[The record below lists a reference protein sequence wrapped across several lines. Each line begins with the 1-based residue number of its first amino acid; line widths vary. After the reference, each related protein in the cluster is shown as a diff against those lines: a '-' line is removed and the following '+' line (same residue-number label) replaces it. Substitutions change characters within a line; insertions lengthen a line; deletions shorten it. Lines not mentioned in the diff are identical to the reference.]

1 MQKLNITYRLIYTVL
16 ILGFGLNF
24 SFAQEVEA
32 KIDKDTIKIGE
43 QIQYTITAKVQP
55 EDIIE
60 FPEGQTFTPLEMVE
74 AFKIDTTQLEPL
86 KILSKTYA
94 LTQFDSGRYVIGK
107 QTLKI
112 NESFVETDTI
122 GIKVNDVVVDTTKQK
137 LYPIKT
143 YIEFEK
149 PFEIQKWVWWTLLA
163 IAVVLGLIYLIFRFK
178 NKKDEKKKRIPPY
191 QKALQSLQAL
201 DQSDLIESRNLKEYY
216 SQLTDISRRYLEEKV
231 EIRALE
237 YTSNE
242 LVSELE
248 SRRKTEKLNLS
259 QDLIDDFKK
268 VLQRADLAK
277 FAKSAP
283 DVLTAKSDR
292 KNVES
297 FTNSMQTAIP
307 EPTEEEKKR
316 DEAYQAILK
325 KRRQQRK
332 IVFGILGVIAIV
344 TITTVALVAT
354 KGYDYVKDAY
364 FGNASKEML
373 ESDWI
378 TSTYSYPPLEIS
390 TPNVLVRKYNDSIK
404 EIIENNE
411 FALSYEAFEDGTPYS
426 DLNVSVATIEF
437 KEGTQFDVD
446 KAIEGTFS
454 ELEKEGAYNI
464 LRKES
469 DFETLD
475 GTPGVQ
481 LKGNFTIK
489 NPITQNDIKKSY
501 QIFLFY
507 LGNYFTNVM
516 VIHNENDKYADDIA
530 NRIVNTIKFKIEDDK

>member
-1 MQKLNITYRLIYTVL
+1 MLKLNQTYRFIFAFLLLT
-16 ILGFGLNF
+16 GFQTI
-24 SFAQEVEA
+24 AQEVEA
-32 KIDKDTIKIGE
+32 KIDRDTIKIGE
-43 QIQYTITAKVQP
+43 QIKYTITAKVQP
-55 EDIIE
+55 DDIIE

-94 LTQFDSGRYVIGK
+94 LTQFDSGRYVIGR

-122 GIKVNDVVVDTTKQK
+122 AVNVKDVIVDTTKQK

-143 YIEFEK
+143 YIDFEK
-149 PFEIQKWVWWTLLA
+149 PFEISGWIWWLLLA
-163 IAVVLGLIYLIFRFK
+163 IAVVVGLIFLIFK
-178 NKKDEKKKRIPPY
+178 LKDKKDEKKKRIPPY
-191 QKALQSLQAL
+191 QKAIQSLQAL

-216 SQLTDISRRYLEEKV
+216 SKLTEISRRYLEEKV
-231 EIRALE
+231 EIRAME

-242 LVSELE
+242 LVDELE
-248 SRRKTEKLNLS
+248 NRRNAQKLNIN
-259 QDLIDDFKK
+259 QDLINDFKK

-292 KNVES
+292 KNIET

-332 IVFGILGVIAIV
+332 IVFAVVGAVAILVL
-344 TITTVALVAT
+344 TTVALVAT

-373 ESDWI
+373 EADWI
-378 TSTYSYPPLEIS
+378 TSTYGYPPLEIS
-390 TPNVLVRKYNDSIK
+390 TPDVLIRKASK
-404 EIIENNE
+404 EMDDMIAQNE
-411 FALSYEAFEDGTPYS
+411 FAVDYEIFEKGTPFS
-426 DLNVSVATIEF
+426 DLSVTVSSIQF
-437 KEGTQFDVD
+437 KEGTQFDFN
-446 KAIEGTFS
+446 KSIEGVLAEF
-454 ELEKEGAYNI
+454 EKQGAYNI
-464 LRKES
+464 LNKQSE
-469 DFETLD
+469 FETLD
-475 GTPGVQ
+475 GTKGVQ
-481 LKGNFTIK
+481 MTGSYTIK

-501 QIFLFY
+501 NVLIFY
-507 LGNYFTNVM
+507 LGTNMSSVTI
-516 VIHNENDKYADDIA
+516 IHNEKDQYADEIA
-530 NRIVNTIKFKIEDDK
+530 NRIINTVEFKLDDQ

>member
-1 MQKLNITYRLIYTVL
+1 MFRLKQTYRFILTLLLLIGYQ
-16 ILGFGLNF
+16 

-32 KIDKDTIKIGE
+32 KIDRDTIKIGE

-74 AFKIDTTQLEPL
+74 AYKIDTTQLEPL

-122 GIKVNDVVVDTTKQK
+122 AVRVNDVIVDTTKQK

-143 YIEFEK
+143 YIDFEK
-149 PFEIQKWVWWTLLA
+149 PFEISSWIWWTLLA
-163 IAVVLGLIYLIFRFK
+163 ILVVVGFIYLVFK
-178 NKKDEKKKRIPPY
+178 MKDKKDEKKKRIPPY
-191 QKALQSLQAL
+191 QKAIQSLQAL

-216 SQLTDISRRYLEEKV
+216 SKLTEISRRYLEEKV
-231 EIRALE
+231 EIRAME

-242 LVSELE
+242 LVDELE
-248 SRRKTEKLNLS
+248 NRRNAQKLNIN

-292 KNVES
+292 KNIES

-307 EPTEEEKKR
+307 EPTEEEKRR

-332 IVFGILGVIAIV
+332 IVFAVLGVVAILV
-344 TITTVALVAT
+344 VTTVALVAT

-364 FGNASKEML
+364 FGNASKDLL

-378 TSTYSYPPLEIS
+378 TSTYGFPPIEIS
-390 TPNVLVRKYNDSIK
+390 TPEVLIRKPIDSINQKADQK
-404 EIIENNE
+404 ELVINE
-411 FALSYEAFEDGTPYS
+411 ETFVDGSIFSNLYVVLSTVELKQDVQF
-426 DLNVSVATIEF
+426 DLN
-437 KEGTQFDVD
+437 
-446 KAIEGTFS
+446 KAIDNVYDN
-454 ELEKEGAYNI
+454 LESKGAINI
-464 LRKES
+464 LIKDEEFES
-469 DFETLD
+469 LD
-475 GTPGVQ
+475 GTEGV
-481 LKGNFTIK
+481 KVFGSFNIK
-489 NPITQNDIKKSY
+489 NPITGNEIKKSY
-501 QIFLFY
+501 QILNFGLG
-507 LGNYFTNVM
+507 GNYQQITIV
-516 VIHNENDKYADDIA
+516 HDEKDQYADEIA
-530 NRIVNTIKFKIEDDK
+530 NRIINTVEFKLDDE